1 MRTRNREEVIRALQG
16 RLFSYP
22 GALAWYLLGSAARDQ
37 LRPDSDVDLAVLPRP
52 ETKVDPEELLRFGA
66 SLMSHLG
73 RTVDVGLVS
82 SSNLVYAKEALLNGI
97 LLSDAQPELTTLVK
111 ANLLAL
117 YLRFQEDRKE
127 VLDAYR
133 AR

>member
-1 MRTRNREEVIRALQG
+1 MRTQNREEVVLALQG
-16 RLFSYP
+16 RLSSYP

-52 ETKVDPEELLRFGA
+52 ETKIDPEELLRFGA
-66 SLMSHLG
+66 SLMPFVG
-73 RTVDVGLVS
+73 RTVDVGLVTS
-82 SSNLVYAKEALLNGI
+82 TNLVYAKEALLNS
-97 LLSDAQPELTTLVK
+97 LLLLDAQPELTVIVK

-133 AR
+133 A